1 MGKQLPSNYNRWN
14 NSITYRCFK
23 KHAVCQQTGCVIIH
37 NFLLPAILIVWWLD
51 LKSSDLSILHRN
63 MVLHIQM
70 LLFQLSFSNLAG
82 GLGDILSI
90 IMFSYL
96 NDKLWKTGSKLRF
109 SWGTDSYFM
118 REMPGCVCTIL
129 FFSSRFL
136 VSFQASSLPCS
147 FSLPNTIPNIW
158 VSPLSPCNP
167 CGLGES
173 WSHPWRQV
181 MDGWSSLSH
190 CSQKATHQHSI
201 HGPTVNKHR
210 IWI

>member
-23 KHAVCQQTGCVIIH
+23 KHAACQQTGCVIIH

-96 NDKLWKTGSKLRF
+96 NDKLWETGSKLRF

-129 FFSSRFL
+129 FLVVAFWFPFKHL
-136 VSFQASSLPCS
+136 VSPVPFPFLTL
-147 FSLPNTIPNIW
+147 FLTFEYHLL
-158 VSPLSPCNP
+158 V
-167 CGLGES
+167 
-173 WSHPWRQV
+173 H
-181 MDGWSSLSH
+181 
-190 CSQKATHQHSI
+190 ATHVVWGKADHT
-201 HGPTVNKHR
+201 HGGRSWMAGAAYPTVPRKQHTS
-210 IWI
+210 IAFMVQQ